1 MIKILVTGANGFVGQ
16 HLVTYLKEL
25 HGEQIQVYTTK
36 MLRLEKSHSWN
47 NLPKVDVLVHLASQT
62 GVIESIKNPSHFI
75 TSNYCMTVN
84 ALEYCKKF
92 NSHLI
97 FPSTSSYDPSFAGPY
112 NENIPLIEAN
122 PYSYSKIACE
132 DVCKFYSKQFNVPVS
147 VIRPFNIYGPGQTK
161 EFLIPKMVDQALNGR
176 IITIMDARPQRDYLY
191 ISDFVLL
198 LYKVLKRGVH
208 NNFEIFNKKKKKF
221 NAGSGKSYSVQNVFD
236 ILNSQFDKT
245 LSLDNKNIYR
255 KNEIMFTRADIR
267 KIKQVTSWE
276 PTVSIDEGI
285 KKLVTE

>member
-1 MIKILVTGANGFVGQ
+1 MINVLVTGANGFVGQ
-16 HLVTYLKEL
+16 HLVTYLEEL
-25 HGEQIQVYTTK
+25 HGKKIQVYTTK
-36 MLRLEKSHSWN
+36 MLRLDKSVSWN
-47 NLPKVDVLVHLASQT
+47 NLPKVDVLVHLASQS
-62 GVIESIKNPSHFI
+62 GVIESFKNPSHFI
-75 TSNYCMTVN
+75 TSNYSMTVN

-92 NSHLI
+92 NTHLI
-97 FPSTSSYDPSFAGPY
+97 FPSTSSYDPKFASPY
-112 NENIPLIEAN
+112 NENMPLIEAN

-147 VIRPFNIYGPGQTK
+147 VIRPFNIYGPGQSK
-161 EFLIPKMVDQALNGR
+161 EFLIPKLVDQALNGR

-208 NNFEIFNKKKKKF
+208 NNFEIF

-267 KIKQVTSWE
+267 KIKHVISWE

-285 KKLVTE
+285 NKLVTE

>member
-1 MIKILVTGANGFVGQ
+1 LIKVLVTGANGFVGQ

-25 HGEQIQVYTTK
+25 HRKHIQVFTTK

-47 NLPKVDVLVHLASQT
+47 DLPKVDVLVHLASQS
-62 GVIESIKNPSHFI
+62 GVIESFKNPSHFI
-75 TSNYCMTVN
+75 TSNYCMVVN
-84 ALEYCKKF
+84 ALEYCKRF

-97 FPSTSSYDPSFAGPY
+97 FPSTSSYDPIYAPPY
-112 NENIPLIEAN
+112 NESMPLIAAN

-147 VIRPFNIYGPGQTK
+147 VVRPFNIYGRGQSK

-176 IITIMDARPQRDYLY
+176 VITVMDVRPKRDYLY

-198 LYKVLKRGVH
+198 LYKILTKGVH
-208 NNFEIFNKKKKKF
+208 NNFEIFN
-221 NAGSGKSYSVQNVFD
+221 AGSEKSYSVQEVFD
-236 ILNSQFDKT
+236 ILNSRFDKT

-255 KNEIMFTRADIR
+255 KNEIMVTRADIR
-267 KIKQVTSWE
+267 KIKQVISWE

-285 KKLVTE
+285 DKLVTE